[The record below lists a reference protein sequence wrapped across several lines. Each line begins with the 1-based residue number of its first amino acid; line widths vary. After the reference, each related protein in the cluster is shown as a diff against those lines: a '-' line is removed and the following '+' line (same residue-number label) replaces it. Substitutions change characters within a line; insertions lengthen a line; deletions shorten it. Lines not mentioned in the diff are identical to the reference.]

1 MGLEALYHWLLQ
13 AGHQGSLLALP
24 SLLPS
29 NTIGSHILVAKQYHW
44 PSHPAIKNTIGSH
57 ILLLRIL
64 LALTSCYQEYYGSC
78 HTVL

>member
-44 PSHPAIKNTIGSH
+44 PSHPAIKNTIGSNT
-57 ILLLRIL
+57 LLSRIL
-64 LALTSCYQEYYGSC
+64 LALTSCYQEYY
-78 HTVL
+78 